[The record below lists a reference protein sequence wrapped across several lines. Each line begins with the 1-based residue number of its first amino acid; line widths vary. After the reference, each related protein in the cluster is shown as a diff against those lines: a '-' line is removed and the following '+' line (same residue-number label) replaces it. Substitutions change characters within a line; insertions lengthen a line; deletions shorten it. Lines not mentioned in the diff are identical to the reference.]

1 MIRKII
7 KSSDFH
13 TIRKEHDYFIWSF
26 LNVNPRCLVLK
37 SVLGIYDNGVEGCS
51 DHNDMDEILNIFKDL
66 PYFESFTHESI
77 DFLMNQGLPGNKLWV
92 KGKFSP
98 VVVAF
103 KKGAIVGSTFDF
115 CYCAEGVTDLIYKL
129 NPELI
134 INANSN
140 L

>member
-7 KSSDFH
+7 KSSDFN

-26 LNVNPRCLVLK
+26 LSVNPGCLTIK
-37 SVLGIYDNGVEGCS
+37 SVLGLYGKGIKGCS
-51 DHNDMDEILNIFKDL
+51 DYNDMTEILNIFKDL
-66 PYFESFTHESI
+66 PYFESFSHESI

-92 KGKFSP
+92 KGHFNP

-103 KKGAIVGSTFDF
+103 KKGAMIGSTFDF

-134 INANSN
+134 LNTNSK